1 MADQIITQEYLHE
14 LFEYRDGCLYWKI
27 QNSNRVNIGNEAGY
41 LDEKN
46 SRKFVRIDGKLYLVH
61 RIIFMMHYGYFP
73 RLVDHK
79 DRNSLNNKI
88 HNLRDASKGENAYNS
103 KIPKT
108 NTSGA
113 KGVSWYKNQN
123 KWHVR
128 LKVNGKTMHFG
139 YYNDIDYAVFVAD
152 AMRYKYHGKFANNGK

>member
-1 MADQIITQEYLHE
+1 MAAQIITKDYLNYLFDYKNGE
-14 LFEYRDGCLYWKI
+14 LFWKNPI
-27 QNSNRVNIGNEAGY
+27 STKLKIGQKAGSKGSNNY
-41 LDEKN
+41 LKVSIN
-46 SRKFVRIDGKLYLVH
+46 GKFYLNH

-79 DRNSLNNKI
+79 DTNSLNNKI

-123 KWHVR
+123 KWHVK

-152 AMRYKYHGKFANNGK
+152 AMRYKYHGEFANNGK

>member
-46 SRKFVRIDGKLYLVH
+46 SRKSVRIDGKLYLVH

-73 RLVDHK
+73 KIVDHI
-79 DRNSLNNKI
+79 DNNSLNNLI
-88 HNLRDASKGENAYNS
+88 ENLRPATKSQNQHNANISKNNKSGIKGIYWHKANS
-103 KIPKT
+103 KWKLQF
-108 NTSGA
+108 
-113 KGVSWYKNQN
+113 K
-123 KWHVR
+123 
-128 LKVNGKTMHFG
+128 LNGKKMYFG
-139 YYNDIDYAVFVAD
+139 EYNDIDYAKFVVE
-152 AMRYKYHGKFANNGK
+152 AMRYKYHKEFARG